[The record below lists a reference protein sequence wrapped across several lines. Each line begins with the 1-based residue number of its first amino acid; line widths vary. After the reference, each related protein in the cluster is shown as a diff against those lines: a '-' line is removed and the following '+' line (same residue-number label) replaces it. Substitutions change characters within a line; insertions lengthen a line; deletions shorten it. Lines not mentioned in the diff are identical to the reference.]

1 MAENRTKA
9 TDASVADYL
18 ATIED
23 ESRRWDCEALATL
36 MRKVTGHRPVMWV
49 AGIVGFRRLK
59 ESA

>member
-23 ESRRWDCEALATL
+23 ESRRRDCEALAKL
-36 MRKVTGHRPVMWV
+36 MHKVTGHRPMMWV
-49 AGIVGFRRLK
+49 AGIVGFGRLK
-59 ESA
+59 ENA